1 MQLHLLQ
8 VIFLIGPS
16 YALDWSKETATVVSS
31 GSDSNRLPE
40 LAIDGRISSSIA
52 LCSAITGAGKAWLR
66 VDAQTVRYIREVR
79 ILFPN
84 GDGLGTVILVGRSL
98 QNNGSLGNEECGTI
112 SNNAAA
118 SHWKNITCSHP
129 VLGQIIYIEGITNSM
144 EVCEIQVFY
153 GNVMPSYYSKSS
165 RVPFINCLLL
175 LLKVIF

>member
-1 MQLHLLQ
+1 MQLHLFE
-8 VIFLIGPS
+8 VIFLIGPP

-31 GSDSNRLPE
+31 GSDSSRLPE
-40 LAIDGRISSSIA
+40 LAIDGRISSNKA

-112 SNNAAA
+112 SNDATA
-118 SHWKNITCSHP
+118 SHWKNITCSQP
-129 VLGQIIYIEGITNSM
+129 VLGQIIYIEGTTNSM

-153 GNVMPSYYSKSS
+153 GNVMPSYYSS
-165 RVPFINCLLL
+165 RVPFINFLLL